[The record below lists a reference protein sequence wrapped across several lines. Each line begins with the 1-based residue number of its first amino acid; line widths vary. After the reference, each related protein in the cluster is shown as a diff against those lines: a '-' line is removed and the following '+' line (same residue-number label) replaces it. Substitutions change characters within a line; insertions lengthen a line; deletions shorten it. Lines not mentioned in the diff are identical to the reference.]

1 MEVLL
6 VEDYPALGYVGDTV
20 QVRNGYARNYL
31 IPRGIAVDFG
41 SRRAKEFQ
49 HILTGVTAKRARLR
63 GEAEELGKKV
73 SGERLA
79 FELKVGSGGKA
90 FGSIGVRDILK
101 QMQEKGYALDKK
113 QVRLSDTIKTA
124 GEFEAQIQLHSDVL
138 VPVSIEVKGIVEK
151 AAQSEGKKA
160 KSEDRASDE
169 SSEADEAL
177 SADAIDS
184 EGLTEISDEE

>member
-49 HILTGVTAKRARLR
+49 HILTGITAKRARLR

-79 FELKVGSGGKA
+79 FDLKVGSGGKA
-90 FGSIGVRDILK
+90 FGSIGVRDIVK
-101 QMQEKGYALDKK
+101 QLQERGYALDKK
-113 QVRLSDTIKTA
+113 QVRLADTIKTA

-138 VPVSIEVKGIVEK
+138 VPVSIEVKGIVVK
-151 AAQSEGKKA
+151 AAQLEGKKA
-160 KSEDRASDE
+160 KSQDGSPED
-169 SSEADEAL
+169 SSIDTEMPTAED
-177 SADAIDS
+177 IDS
-184 EGLTEISDEE
+184 EGAIEGPEED

>member
-49 HILTGVTAKRARLR
+49 HILTGITAKRARLR

-79 FELKVGSGGKA
+79 FDLKVGSGGKA
-90 FGSIGVRDILK
+90 FGSIGVRDIVK
-101 QMQEKGYALDKK
+101 QLQERGYALDKK
-113 QVRLSDTIKTA
+113 QVRLTDTIKTA

-151 AAQSEGKKA
+151 AAQLEGKKV
-160 KSEDRASDE
+160 KSQDDSPEDSTVDE
-169 SSEADEAL
+169 EIPTTE
-177 SADAIDS
+177 AIDS
-184 EGLTEISDEE
+184 ELPVEVSDED

>member
-6 VEDYPALGYVGDTV
+6 VEDYPALGYVGDTI

-73 SGERLA
+73 SGEQLG
-79 FELKVGSGGKA
+79 FELKVGAGGKA
-90 FGSIGVRDILK
+90 FGSIGVRDIVK
-101 QMQEKGYALDKK
+101 QLQERGYALDKK
-113 QVRLSDTIKTA
+113 QVRLSDTIKTS
-124 GEFEAQIQLHSDVL
+124 GEFEAQVQLHADVI
-138 VPVSIEVKGIVEK
+138 VPVSIQVKGIVEK
-151 AAQSEGKKA
+151 AAQVEGKSR
-160 KSEDRASDE
+160 KSQEDSTEGPSAADE
-169 SSEADEAL
+169 LATLEADDNE
-177 SADAIDS
+177 
-184 EGLTEISDEE
+184 EIA

>member
-49 HILTGVTAKRARLR
+49 HILTGITAKRARLR

-73 SGERLA
+73 SGERLG
-79 FELKVGSGGKA
+79 FELKVGTGGKA
-90 FGSIGVRDILK
+90 FGSIGVRDIVK
-101 QMQEKGYALDKK
+101 QLQERGYVLDKK
-113 QVRLSDTIKTA
+113 QVRLSDTIKAA

-151 AAQSEGKKA
+151 AAQVETKKGKA
-160 KSEDRASDE
+160 QDE
-169 SSEADEAL
+169 SPEDSSVDEEMSTAE
-177 SADAIDS
+177 AIDS
-184 EGLTEISDEE
+184 EVPIEATEEA

>member
-49 HILTGVTAKRARLR
+49 HILTGITAKRARLR

-73 SGERLA
+73 SGERLG
-79 FELKVGSGGKA
+79 FDLKVGSGGKA
-90 FGSIGVRDILK
+90 FGSIGVRDIVK
-101 QMQEKGYALDKK
+101 QLQERGYALDKK
-113 QVRLSDTIKTA
+113 QVRLTDTIKTA

-151 AAQSEGKKA
+151 AAQLEGKKV
-160 KSEDRASDE
+160 KSQDDSPEDSTVDE
-169 SSEADEAL
+169 EIPTTE
-177 SADAIDS
+177 AIDS
-184 EGLTEISDEE
+184 ELPVEVSDED

>member
-160 KSEDRASDE
+160 KSEDRASEE

-177 SADAIDS
+177 STDAIDS

>member
-6 VEDYPALGYVGDTV
+6 VEDYPVLGYVGDTV

-151 AAQSEGKKA
+151 AVQSEGKKA
-160 KSEDRASDE
+160 KSEDRASEE

-177 SADAIDS
+177 STDAIDI
-184 EGLTEISDEE
+184 EGVTEISDEE